1 VRALIVAVAHRRN
14 SRGTQPIQRGD
25 IVDILILQ
33 IGSGLIIG
41 SVYALVALGLNMIWS
56 ITDIPDFAQG
66 AFYVLAAYVGLFA
79 VTLLKLP
86 FVAALILGMLLGA
99 VLSFLCERL
108 LYRRWR
114 ERTFRDAARVQLLC
128 AIALFFLFANIAN
141 ALWTGKPRVFP
152 AYVSGSMLGFS
163 YMRINVVIAAVIL
176 FVLVYLFI
184 MKTKQGKAIRAAS
197 MDPGIAEVLG
207 INIDTVNS
215 MVFFLGG
222 ALSGAAGVL
231 VAPLYSVF
239 PSMGDLPLLKA
250 LVVVILGG
258 FGSVTGV
265 LICGWGLG
273 ILEALGAVYLSSDYQ
288 HGYAFFILILILLIK
303 PKGLFGRV

>member
-1 VRALIVAVAHRRN
+1 M
-14 SRGTQPIQRGD
+14 
-25 IVDILILQ
+25 DILILQ

-86 FVAALILGMLLGA
+86 FVAALILGMMVGA
-99 VLSFLCERL
+99 VLAFLCERL

-141 ALWTGKPRVFP
+141 ALWTAKPRVFP

-163 YMRINVVIAAVIL
+163 YMRINVVIAAGIL

-197 MDPGIAEVLG
+197 MDPGMAQVLG

-215 MVFFLGG
+215 VVFSLGG
-222 ALSGAAGVL
+222 ALSGAAAVL

-258 FGSVTGV
+258 FGSVAGV